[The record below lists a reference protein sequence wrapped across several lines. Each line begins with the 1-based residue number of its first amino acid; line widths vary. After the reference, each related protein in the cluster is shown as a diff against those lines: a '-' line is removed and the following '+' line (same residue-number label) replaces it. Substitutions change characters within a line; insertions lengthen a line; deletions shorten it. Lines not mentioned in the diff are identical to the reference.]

1 MAACARA
8 WAALGLVLLA
18 VPLWAQG
25 ADRYEAQYGTP
36 VDVSLDDILGSVGGY
51 ELKAVRTT
59 GQLSMSDSGRG
70 YVLRSRFAGSARI
83 VPVNDISYQFE
94 QEARQW
100 VGRDVQITGV
110 VGSNTG
116 SQPDTDARAS
126 TGTSG
131 ETRVVITFWG
141 YLGPEEKVDEKKL
154 EGAPVSTLEWLLTN
168 PGKRDGQLVR
178 VVGKF
183 RGHNL
188 YGDLP
193 TASRR
198 QGGDWVIK
206 DDVYAVWVAGK
217 KPKGKGWELD
227 ANLKRDTSKWIEVVG
242 KPVTRRGVVYIEA
255 VHVALSKPPSATA
268 DAAPPPPPPPRPRV
282 PPAVVFAL
290 PLDGES
296 DVSPDTQRFYVQF
309 NKDMDEASFEGR
321 VELRYVGGQR
331 PGERLFDAVRLDY
344 DPGRRVLIVDPGDVL
359 SYGRELELLLL
370 PGIVDLDGLE
380 LVPSAPPEVEG
391 AVAVL
396 RWYIAG

>member
-1 MAACARA
+1 
-8 WAALGLVLLA
+8 
-18 VPLWAQG
+18 
-25 ADRYEAQYGTP
+25 
-36 VDVSLDDILGSVGGY
+36 
-51 ELKAVRTT
+51 
-59 GQLSMSDSGRG
+59 
-70 YVLRSRFAGSARI
+70 
-83 VPVNDISYQFE
+83 
-94 QEARQW
+94 
-100 VGRDVQITGV
+100 
-110 VGSNTG
+110 
-116 SQPDTDARAS
+116 
-126 TGTSG
+126 
-131 ETRVVITFWG
+131 VVITFWG

-268 DAAPPPPPPPRPRV
+268 DAAAPPPPPPRPRV

-321 VELRYVGGQR
+321 VELRDEGGQR